1 MNKINLCKKKGC
13 MFCCFKFILYR
24 VLVAN
29 LFRGSFLGEGL
40 LCNRGFAAKL
50 FFKRYI
56 AVVIGRSPW
65 RRPGIVFDNKAS
77 LVGQVFRFGIGS
89 LLCRFSAKKRP
100 ISFALYPRIN
110 PTARFDGGQ
119 NGVRRLCKTSFTAVL
134 CRLHIVR
141 TSCICPCEA
150 TPFCPHPDLFLTAV
164 LLTVD
169 IFLKIEY
176 HICNDMPSA
185 VSDDMR
191 QNALCGQDASEAER
205 KASVCGLRTVCRL
218 RAFRTQGVL
227 GAGILCLEADT
238 VVSYTDLSRY
248 SLLWR
253 KGEYMSK
260 GEQKKRMSAGEFYNP
275 MDKELV
281 LARTRARYIADKFNR
296 SRTWNLPYRTHLIKK
311 LFPNGTDG
319 AFFEPSIRTEYGF
332 NVKFGKNFYMN
343 FDCQLLDVASIEIG
357 DNVMFGPRVVV
368 ATPCHPLV
376 AEERISHVYE
386 DGEHDWEYAKPVK
399 IGNNVWV
406 ASCVTIC
413 GGVTIGDDSVIAA
426 GSVVT
431 RDIPS
436 GVLAG
441 GVPCKVIRPIT
452 DNDRMFEKHGI
463 KPPIK

>member
-1 MNKINLCKKKGC
+1 MPAYG
-13 MFCCFKFILYR
+13 R
-24 VLVAN
+24 V
-29 LFRGSFLGEGL
+29 F
-40 LCNRGFAAKL
+40 
-50 FFKRYI
+50 
-56 AVVIGRSPW
+56 
-65 RRPGIVFDNKAS
+65 
-77 LVGQVFRFGIGS
+77 
-89 LLCRFSAKKRP
+89 
-100 ISFALYPRIN
+100 
-110 PTARFDGGQ
+110 
-119 NGVRRLCKTSFTAVL
+119 NG
-134 CRLHIVR
+134 
-141 TSCICPCEA
+141 
-150 TPFCPHPDLFLTAV
+150 V

-176 HICNDMPSA
+176 HICDDMPSA

-205 KASVCGLRTVCRL
+205 EGTVCVLRTVCRL
-218 RAFRTQGVL
+218 RAFRTQGVF
-227 GAGILCLEADT
+227 GAGILCLEAYT
-238 VVSYTDLSRY
+238 VVSYTDLSRN
-248 SLLWR
+248 SHLWR

-275 MDKELV
+275 TDQELV

-296 SRTWNLPYRTHLIKK
+296 SRAWNLPYRTHLIKK
-311 LFPNGTDG
+311 LFPNGADG

-368 ATPCHPLV
+368 ATPCHPLI

-413 GGVTIGDDSVIAA
+413 GGVTIGDDTVIAA

>member
-1 MNKINLCKKKGC
+1 MCLTKKT
-13 MFCCFKFILYR
+13 
-24 VLVAN
+24 V
-29 LFRGSFLGEGL
+29 S
-40 LCNRGFAAKL
+40 
-50 FFKRYI
+50 
-56 AVVIGRSPW
+56 
-65 RRPGIVFDNKAS
+65 D
-77 LVGQVFRFGIGS
+77 GQDFRFGIGS

-100 ISFALYPRIN
+100 ISFALYPQIN

-119 NGVRRLCKTSFTAVL
+119 NGVRRLCETPFTAGL

-141 TSCICPCEA
+141 TNCIYPCEA
-150 TPFCPHPDLFLTAV
+150 AAFCPHTDVFLTAV

-176 HICNDMPSA
+176 HICDDTPSA

-205 KASVCGLRTVCRL
+205 EGTVCGLRTVCRL
-218 RAFRTQGVL
+218 RSFRAQGVL

-238 VVSYTDLSRY
+238 VVSYTDLSRN
-248 SLLWR
+248 SHLWR

-275 MDKELV
+275 TDKELV

-296 SRTWNLPYRTHLIKK
+296 TRAWNLPYRTHLIKK
-311 LFPNGTDG
+311 LFPNGADG

-368 ATPCHPLV
+368 ATPCHPLI

-413 GGVTIGDDSVIAA
+413 GGVTIGDDTVIAA

>member
-1 MNKINLCKKKGC
+1 MPASG
-13 MFCCFKFILYR
+13 R
-24 VLVAN
+24 V
-29 LFRGSFLGEGL
+29 F
-40 LCNRGFAAKL
+40 
-50 FFKRYI
+50 
-56 AVVIGRSPW
+56 
-65 RRPGIVFDNKAS
+65 
-77 LVGQVFRFGIGS
+77 
-89 LLCRFSAKKRP
+89 
-100 ISFALYPRIN
+100 
-110 PTARFDGGQ
+110 
-119 NGVRRLCKTSFTAVL
+119 NG
-134 CRLHIVR
+134 
-141 TSCICPCEA
+141 
-150 TPFCPHPDLFLTAV
+150 V

-176 HICNDMPSA
+176 HICDDMPSA
-185 VSDDMR
+185 ISDDMR

-205 KASVCGLRTVCRL
+205 EGTVCGLRTVCRL
-218 RAFRTQGVL
+218 RSFRAQGVL

-238 VVSYTDLSRY
+238 VVSYTDLSRN
-248 SLLWR
+248 SHLWR

-275 MDKELV
+275 TDKELV

-296 SRTWNLPYRTHLIKK
+296 TRAWNLPYRTHLIKK
-311 LFPNGTDG
+311 LFPNGADG

-343 FDCQLLDVASIEIG
+343 FDCQLLDVAPIEIG

-368 ATPCHPLV
+368 ATPCHPLI

-413 GGVTIGDDSVIAA
+413 GGVTIGDDTVIAA

>member
-1 MNKINLCKKKGC
+1 M
-13 MFCCFKFILYR
+13 
-24 VLVAN
+24 
-29 LFRGSFLGEGL
+29 FRGSFLGEGL

-65 RRPGIVFDNKAS
+65 RRPGIVFD
-77 LVGQVFRFGIGS
+77 
-89 LLCRFSAKKRP
+89 KKRLFRTGRFFGSVSTRFFVGFRQRKDRFLSCYTRKS
-100 ISFALYPRIN
+100 IRQLFL
-110 PTARFDGGQ
+110 TAD
-119 NGVRRLCKTSFTAVL
+119 KTASDVCAKL
-134 CRLHIVR
+134 LLQPSWRLHIVR
-141 TSCICPCEA
+141 TNGIYPCEA
-150 TPFCPHPDLFLTAV
+150 AAFCPHTDVFLTAV

-176 HICNDMPSA
+176 HICDDMPSA

-205 KASVCGLRTVCRL
+205 EGTVCGLRTVCRL

-238 VVSYTDLSRY
+238 VVSYTDLSRN
-248 SLLWR
+248 SHLWR

-275 MDKELV
+275 TDKELV

-296 SRTWNLPYRTHLIKK
+296 SRAWNLPYRTHLIKK
-311 LFPNGTDG
+311 LFPNGADG

-343 FDCQLLDVASIEIG
+343 FDCQLLDVAPIEIG

-368 ATPCHPLV
+368 ATPCHPLI

-413 GGVTIGDDSVIAA
+413 GGVTIGDDTVIAA